1 MEFVERSRELDILR
15 ELYSGSAS
23 GRGRVAL
30 ISGPGATGKTELLRA
45 FTDHVDAAGGLVLSA
60 ACSRAERLL
69 PAAVMG
75 QLFNSVPLP
84 AEVMRRIGA
93 FLDLGIATTEG
104 DADIRAVRG
113 MCVELLD
120 IARDR
125 PLVLLVD
132 DVEFADETTLQTL
145 LYLQR
150 RLTAASILVV
160 LTESP
165 QPQPLNPAFRAE
177 LTRQACFCNI
187 QLSPLSEAGVAEVL
201 RGWTD
206 EKSATALAP
215 AYHRISGGN
224 PLLLHALGQDRRADG
239 AADAAQVVVGDQ
251 FRQAVLACLRRW
263 DPAILEMAHGLA
275 LLGDFATPA
284 LLSRLLDSK
293 PARVEWVLNALTTS
307 GLLDAGRFRH
317 PAARAAVLH
326 DLAPEAQ
333 SAMHAHAAALLHAEG
348 APASAIAGHLIAAGG
363 LAEPWA
369 ITVLQDSATHALAD
383 DRVDDAV
390 ESLKLAHEMCDDVPR
405 RAAITAMLA
414 DCQWRINPAAV
425 SQHLQSQREALRA
438 GHLSGRHAAAL
449 LRYQLWHGH
458 REGAQETLRHL
469 RDARRQLDPT
479 TAAELEACTEWL
491 RLHFP
496 VAFAELDD
504 APTAAGGTAPAVTQ
518 PRPGGALGSATPS
531 LTTVLTAGVT
541 DEVIARAE
549 QVLGSY
555 LLVDVGL
562 ESALCALQ
570 TLVYADRMDR
580 AVHWCDVLGAE
591 AGARGA
597 TTWHALLSD
606 VRSHIALRQGDLPL
620 SEHFAREALDAM
632 SPHNWGVAIGSPLSN
647 MLLAKI
653 GMDKLDEAEALLKHV
668 IPDAMRD
675 TWFWPLY
682 LRARGHLHLAGGR
695 VHAALADFET
705 CGQLATQWGLDL
717 PTLLPWRGDL
727 AQVYLRSGRPEMARG
742 MVTEQLG
749 RPGAGNARTRG
760 ISLRLLGSALDVK
773 QRVNTLR
780 QAANLLQESGDRYQ
794 LFLALAALSSAH
806 YGRGE
811 FNTSRVVARSAM
823 QLAKDIQA
831 QALCRRLLPGG
842 DAAGGEEA
850 DVPSEHEEMS
860 RLSDAEQRVA
870 TLAALGHTNRE
881 IGKKLYIT
889 VSTVEQHLTRVYR
902 KLNVRRRT
910 ELSLGLPM
918 DATGAGLLAVAPSGA
933 DRAWPQWES
942 AAVQAS

>member
-1 MEFVERSRELDILR
+1 MELVERSRELDILR
-15 ELYSGSAS
+15 DLYAGSAT
-23 GRGRVAL
+23 GKGRVVL

-45 FTDHVDAAGGLVLSA
+45 TADHVDTAGGLVLSA
-60 ACSRAERLL
+60 TCSRAEQML

-84 AEVMRRIGA
+84 TEVMRGVGA
-93 FLDLGIATTEG
+93 FLDLGAAATEG
-104 DADIRAVRG
+104 DADIRAVQV
-113 MCVELLD
+113 MCAKLLD

-132 DVEFADETTLQTL
+132 DVEFADRTTLQTL

-150 RLTAASILVV
+150 RLTAAQILVV

-165 QPQPLNPAFRAE
+165 QPQPVNPEFRAE
-177 LTRQACFCNI
+177 LTRQACFHTI

-206 EKSATALAP
+206 DETALAQAP

-224 PLLLHALGQDRRADG
+224 PLLLHALGEDRRAAG
-239 AADAAQVVVGDQ
+239 PTDATEAIVGDQ

-275 LLGDFATPA
+275 LLDDFATPA
-284 LLSRLLDSK
+284 LLARLLNTK
-293 PARVEWVLNALTTS
+293 PARVQWVLNALTLS
-307 GLLDAGRFRH
+307 GLLEAGRFRH
-317 PAARAAVLH
+317 PAACAAVLH
-326 DLAPEAQ
+326 DLDPDTLSE
-333 SAMHAHAAALLHAEG
+333 MHARAAALLHSEG
-348 APASAIAGHLIAAGG
+348 APVPAIGGHLLAAGG
-363 LAEPWA
+363 LTEPWA
-369 ITVLQDSATHALAD
+369 VALLQDSATHALAE

-390 ESLKLAHEMCDDVPR
+390 ESLKLAHAMCDDAPR
-405 RAAITAMLA
+405 RAALTAMLA
-414 DCQWRINPAAV
+414 DCQWRVSPAAV
-425 SQHLQSQREALRA
+425 SQHLQPQRDALRA
-438 GHLSGRHAAAL
+438 GHLSDRHAAAL
-449 LRYQLWHGH
+449 LRYQLWHGCL
-458 REGAQETLRHL
+458 EEAQETLRHL
-469 RDARRQLDPT
+469 RDARHQLDAA
-479 TAAELEACTEWL
+479 TAAELDGSAEWL

-496 VAFAELDD
+496 VAFAGLD
-504 APTAAGGTAPAVTQ
+504 AASGTTATTTPVRAMS
-518 PRPGGALGSATPS
+518 RPDGSFGWVTPS
-531 LTTVLTAGVT
+531 LTTVLTEGVT
-541 DEVIARAE
+541 DEAIARAE
-549 QVLGSY
+549 QVLGSHM
-555 LLVDVGL
+555 LVDVGP
-562 ESALCALQ
+562 EPALCALQ
-570 TLVYADRMDR
+570 TLVYADRMDQ
-580 AVHWCDVLGAE
+580 AVHWCDALGAE
-591 AGARGA
+591 TGSRGA
-597 TTWHALLSD
+597 TWHAILSD

-620 SEHFAREALDAM
+620 GERFAHEALDAM

-653 GMDKLDEAEALLKHV
+653 GLDKLDEAKALLRHV

-682 LRARGHLHLAGGR
+682 LRARGHLHLAGRR
-695 VHAALADFET
+695 VYAALADFET
-705 CGQLATQWGLDL
+705 CGHLATQWGMDL

-727 AQVYLRSGRPEMARG
+727 AQVYLRSGRPDMARK
-742 MVTEQLG
+742 MVTEQLS
-749 RPGAGNARTRG
+749 RPGAQNIRTRG
-760 ISLRLLGSALDVK
+760 ISLRLLGSSLDVK

-780 QAANLLQESGDRYQ
+780 QAANLLQESGDRFQ
-794 LFLALAALSSAH
+794 LALALAALSRAH

-811 FNTSRVVARSAM
+811 FNTSRVVARSAT

-831 QALCRRLLPGG
+831 QALCRRLLPSG
-842 DAAGGEEA
+842 DAAGGDEA
-850 DVPSEHEEMS
+850 DAGPEHEEMS

-918 DATGAGLLAVAPSGA
+918 DSAGAGLLAVASSGA
-933 DRAWPQWES
+933 EQPWSQWES

>member
-1 MEFVERSRELDILR
+1 MDFVERSRELDILR
-15 ELYSGSAS
+15 GLYSDSAT

-45 FTDHVDAAGGLVLSA
+45 FADHVGAAGGLVLRA

-75 QLFNSVPLP
+75 QLFHSVTLP

-93 FLDLGIATTEG
+93 FVDIEGVATEG
-104 DADIRAVRG
+104 DADIRAVHA

-120 IARDR
+120 IARNR

-132 DVEFADETTLQTL
+132 DVEFADEQTLHTL

-150 RLTAASILVV
+150 RLTAAQILVV

-165 QPQPLNPAFRAE
+165 QPQPFHPEFRAE
-177 LTRQACFCNI
+177 ISRQASFCNI
-187 QLSPLSEAGVAEVL
+187 QLSPLSEAGVADLL

-206 EKSATALAP
+206 DETATALAP
-215 AYHRISGGN
+215 AYHEVSGGN
-224 PLLLHALGQDRRADG
+224 PLLLHALGQDRRVAG
-239 AADAAQVVVGDQ
+239 STEPTEVAVGDQ
-251 FRQAVLACLRRW
+251 FRQAVLSCLRRW
-263 DPAILEMAHGLA
+263 DPTILETAHGLA

-284 LLSRLLDSK
+284 LLARLLDTK
-293 PARVEWVLNALTTS
+293 PARVQWVLNALTMS
-307 GLLDAGRFRH
+307 GLLHGGRFRH

-326 DLAPEAQ
+326 DLAPDAL
-333 SAMHAHAAALLHAEG
+333 SDMHARAAELLHAEG
-348 APASAIAGHLIAAGG
+348 APAPAIGGHLLAAGG

-369 ITVLQDSATHALAD
+369 ITVLQDSATHALAE

-390 ESLKLAHEMCDDVPR
+390 ESLKLAHEMCDDEPR
-405 RAAITAMLA
+405 RAALTAMLA
-414 DCQWRINPAAV
+414 ACQWRVNPAAV

-438 GHLSGRHAAAL
+438 GHLSERHAAAL

-458 REGAQETLRHL
+458 RADAQETLRHL
-469 RDARRQLDPT
+469 RDTRQQLDAT
-479 TAAELEACTEWL
+479 TAAELEGCAEWL

-496 VAFAELDD
+496 VAFAELDASTD
-504 APTAAGGTAPAVTQ
+504 VGPTATPAGTPVRSDGS
-518 PRPGGALGSATPS
+518 LGSATPS
-531 LTTVLTAGVT
+531 LTAVLTDGVT

-549 QVLGSY
+549 QVLGSH

-580 AVHWCDVLGAE
+580 AVHWCDVLGTE

-597 TTWHALLSD
+597 TTWHAILSD

-620 SEHFAREALDAM
+620 SERFAREALDAM

-653 GMDKLDEAEALLKHV
+653 GMDKLDEAEAQLKHV

-675 TWFWPLY
+675 TWFWPMY

-705 CGQLATQWGLDL
+705 CGQLATQWGMDL

-727 AQVYLRSGRPEMARG
+727 AQVYLRSGRPDRARG
-742 MVTEQLG
+742 MVTEQLS
-749 RPGAGNARTRG
+749 RPGADNARTRG

-842 DAAGGEEA
+842 DAAGA
-850 DVPSEHEEMS
+850 DDPDTPPEHEEMS

-918 DATGAGLLAVAPSGA
+918 DAAGAGLLAVAPGGA
-933 DRAWPQWES
+933 ERSWPQWES
-942 AAVQAS
+942 AVQAS

>member
-15 ELYSGSAS
+15 ELYSGSAT
-23 GRGRVAL
+23 GKGRVAL

-45 FTDHVDAAGGLVLSA
+45 FADHVEATGGLVLSA

-75 QLFNSVPLP
+75 QLFHSVPLP
-84 AEVMRRIGA
+84 AETLGRVAAFIEPGDTTTDGA
-93 FLDLGIATTEG
+93 V
-104 DADIRAVRG
+104 DINAVRG
-113 MCVELLD
+113 MCAELLD

-125 PLVLLVD
+125 PLLLLVD
-132 DVEFADETTLQTL
+132 DVEFADETTLHTL

-150 RLTAASILVV
+150 RLTAAQLLVV

-165 QPQPLNPAFRAE
+165 QPQPFNPEFRAE
-177 LTRQACFCNI
+177 LTRHACFCNI
-187 QLSPLSEAGVAEVL
+187 QLAPLSEAGVVEL
-201 RGWTD
+201 LCGWTD
-206 EKSATALAP
+206 RDTAVALAP
-215 AYHRISGGN
+215 AYHRVSGGN
-224 PLLLHALGQDRRADG
+224 PLLLHALGQDRRAAGSPDG
-239 AADAAQVVVGDQ
+239 TDVVVGDQ
-251 FRQAVLACLRRW
+251 FGQAVLACLRRW
-263 DPAILEMAHGLA
+263 DPVILEVAHGLA
-275 LLGDFATPA
+275 LLGDLATPA
-284 LLSRLLDSK
+284 LLGRLLDSK
-293 PARVEWVLNALTTS
+293 PARVQWVLDALGTS

-326 DLAPEAQ
+326 DLAPEAL
-333 SAMHAHAAALLHAEG
+333 SEMHARAAELLHAEG
-348 APASAIAGHLIAAGG
+348 APAPAIGGHLLAAGG
-363 LAEPWA
+363 LVEPWA
-369 ITVLQDSATHALAD
+369 ITVLQESATHALAE

-390 ESLKLAHEMCDDVPR
+390 EALKLAHEMCDDAPR
-405 RAAITAMLA
+405 RAALTALLA

-425 SQHLQSQREALRA
+425 SQHLQSQRDALRA
-438 GHLSGRHAAAL
+438 GHLSERHAAAL

-458 REGAQETLRHL
+458 REDAQETLRHL
-469 RDARRQLDPT
+469 RAARQQWDAT
-479 TAAELEACTEWL
+479 TAAELEGCTEWL

-496 VAFAELDD
+496 VAFAELD
-504 APTAAGGTAPAVTQ
+504 ATPGVPSATTPAV
-518 PRPGGALGSATPS
+518 PVARADGPLGSATPS
-531 LTTVLTAGVT
+531 LTAVLTDGVT
-541 DEVIARAE
+541 DDVIARAE
-549 QVLGSY
+549 QVLGSH

-597 TTWHALLSD
+597 TTWHAILSD

-620 SEHFAREALDAM
+620 SERFAREALDAM

-647 MLLAKI
+647 LLLAKI
-653 GMDKLDEAEALLKHV
+653 GMDKLDEAEAQLKHV

-695 VHAALADFET
+695 AHAALADFET

-727 AQVYLRSGRPEMARG
+727 AQVYLRSGRPDLARG
-742 MVTEQLG
+742 MVTEQLS
-749 RPGAGNARTRG
+749 RPGAETARTRG

-780 QAANLLQESGDRYQ
+780 QAANLLQEAGDRYQ

-811 FNTSRVVARSAM
+811 FNTSRVVARSAL

-831 QALCRRLLPGG
+831 QSLCRRLLPGG
-842 DAAGGEEA
+842 DASGGDETDA
-850 DVPSEHEEMS
+850 PPEHEEMS

-902 KLNVRRRT
+902 KLNVRRRS

-918 DATGAGLLAVAPSGA
+918 DATGAGLLAVAPGGA
-933 DRAWPQWES
+933 ERSWPHWES

>member
-15 ELYSGSAS
+15 DLYSGSAT

-30 ISGPGATGKTELLRA
+30 VSGPGATGKTELLRTFA
-45 FTDHVDAAGGLVLSA
+45 EHVESAGGLVLSA

-75 QLFNSVPLP
+75 QLFHSVPLP
-84 AEVMRRIGA
+84 AETLRRVGA
-93 FLDLGIATTEG
+93 FVEPAATTVEG
-104 DADIRAVRG
+104 AADIGAVRG
-113 MCVELLD
+113 MCAELLD

-150 RLTAASILVV
+150 RLTAAQILVV

-165 QPQPLNPAFRAE
+165 QPQPFNPEFRAE
-177 LTRQACFCNI
+177 LTRHACFCNI
-187 QLSPLSEAGVAEVL
+187 QLSPLSEEGVAEL
-201 RGWTD
+201 LAGWTD
-206 EKSATALAP
+206 RDTAVALAP

-224 PLLLHALGQDRRADG
+224 PLLLHALGQDRRAAGAVDG
-239 AADAAQVVVGDQ
+239 TGPVVGDQ
-251 FRQAVLACLRRW
+251 FGQAVLACLRRW

-275 LLGDFATPA
+275 LLGDLASPV
-284 LLSRLLDSK
+284 LLGRLLASK
-293 PARVEWVLNALTTS
+293 PARVQWVLDALTTS
-307 GLLDAGRFRH
+307 GLLSGGRFRH

-326 DLAPEAQ
+326 DLAPDALAE
-333 SAMHAHAAALLHAEG
+333 MHARAAELLHAEG
-348 APASAIAGHLIAAGG
+348 APASAIGGHLLAAGG

-369 ITVLQDSATHALAD
+369 ITVLQESATHALAE

-390 ESLKLAHEMCDDVPR
+390 ESLKLAHEMCDDAPR
-405 RAAITAMLA
+405 RAALTAMLA
-414 DCQWRINPAAV
+414 DCRWRVNPAAV
-425 SQHLQSQREALRA
+425 SQHLQSQRDALRA
-438 GHLSGRHAAAL
+438 GHLSERHAVAL

-458 REGAQETLRHL
+458 RQDAQETLRHL
-469 RDARRQLDPT
+469 RDVRQRLDAAT
-479 TAAELEACTEWL
+479 TAELAGCAEWL

-496 VAFAELDD
+496 VAFAELDA
-504 APTAAGGTAPAVTQ
+504 APGFPSAATPA
-518 PRPGGALGSATPS
+518 RSDGSLGSATPS
-531 LTTVLTAGVT
+531 LTAVLTDGVT

-549 QVLGSY
+549 QVLGSH

-597 TTWHALLSD
+597 TTWHAILSD

-620 SEHFAREALDAM
+620 AERFAREALDAL

-647 MLLAKI
+647 LLLAKI
-653 GMDKLDEAEALLKHV
+653 GMDKLDEAEAQLKHV
-668 IPDAMRD
+668 IPDAIRD

-727 AQVYLRSGRPEMARG
+727 AQVYLRSGRPDRARG
-742 MVTEQLG
+742 MVTEQLS
-749 RPGAGNARTRG
+749 RPGAANARTRG

-773 QRVNTLR
+773 QRVETLR
-780 QAANLLQESGDRYQ
+780 QAANLLQEAGDRFQ

-811 FNTSRVVARSAM
+811 FNTSRVVARSAT

-831 QALCRRLLPGG
+831 QALCRRLLPGNDPVG
-842 DAAGGEEA
+842 GDEADAA
-850 DVPSEHEEMS
+850 PEHEELS

-918 DATGAGLLAVAPSGA
+918 DATGSGLLAVAPSGA
-933 DRAWPQWES
+933 ERSWPQWES
-942 AAVQAS
+942 TAVQAS

>member
-1 MEFVERSRELDILR
+1 MGFVERSRELDILR
-15 ELYSGSAS
+15 DLYAVCAT

-45 FTDHVDAAGGLVLSA
+45 VADHVDTAGGLVLSA
-60 ACSRAERLL
+60 ACSRAERML
-69 PAAVMG
+69 PAAAMG

-84 AEVMRRIGA
+84 TEVMRRIGA
-93 FLDLGIATTEG
+93 FIDLGAATTEG
-104 DADIRAVRG
+104 DADIRAVHV

-120 IARDR
+120 IARER

-132 DVEFADETTLQTL
+132 DVEFADETTLRTL

-150 RLTAASILVV
+150 RLTAAQILVV
-160 LTESP
+160 LAESP
-165 QPQPLNPAFRAE
+165 QPQPFNPEFRAE

-206 EKSATALAP
+206 DETALVLAP

-224 PLLLHALGQDRRADG
+224 PLLLHALGEDRRAAG
-239 AADAAQVVVGDQ
+239 PTDATEAIVGDQ

-263 DPAILEMAHGLA
+263 DPAILETAHGLA
-275 LLGDFATPA
+275 LLDDFATPT
-284 LLSRLLDSK
+284 LLARLLDSR
-293 PARVEWVLNALTTS
+293 PARVQWVLNALTMS
-307 GLLDAGRFRH
+307 GLLDSGRFRH

-326 DLAPEAQ
+326 DLDPDAL
-333 SAMHAHAAALLHAEG
+333 SKMHARAAELLHSEG
-348 APASAIAGHLIAAGG
+348 APAPAIGGHLLAAGG

-369 ITVLQDSATHALAD
+369 IALLQDAATHALAE

-390 ESLKLAHEMCDDVPR
+390 ESLKLAHEMCHDAPR
-405 RAAITAMLA
+405 RAALTAMLA
-414 DCQWRINPAAV
+414 DCQWRVSPAAV
-425 SQHLQSQREALRA
+425 SQHLQSQRNALRA
-438 GHLSGRHAAAL
+438 GHLSERHAAGL

-458 REGAQETLRHL
+458 LEDAQETLRHL
-469 RDARRQLDPT
+469 REARHQLDAT
-479 TAAELEACTEWL
+479 TAAEVDGCADWL
-491 RLHFP
+491 RLYFP
-496 VAFAELDD
+496 VAFAGRGA
-504 APTAAGGTAPAVTQ
+504 APGATPALTLA
-518 PRPGGALGSATPS
+518 RTDGSFGWVTPS
-531 LTTVLTAGVT
+531 LTAVLTEGVT

-549 QVLGSY
+549 QALGSHM
-555 LLVDVGL
+555 LVDVGP

-570 TLVYADRMDR
+570 TLVYAGRTDQ

-591 AGARGA
+591 AGSRGA
-597 TTWHALLSD
+597 NTWHAILSD

-620 SEHFAREALDAM
+620 GERFAHEALDAM

-653 GMDKLDEAEALLKHV
+653 GMDKLDEAKALLRYV

-705 CGQLATQWGLDL
+705 CGQLATEWGMDL

-727 AQVYLRSGRPEMARG
+727 AQVYLRSGRPDMARKI
-742 MVTEQLG
+742 VTEQLS
-749 RPGAGNARTRG
+749 RPDAQNARTRG

-780 QAANLLQESGDRYQ
+780 QAANLLQESGDRFQ
-794 LFLALAALSSAH
+794 LALALTALSRAH

-811 FNTSRVVARSAM
+811 FNTSRVVARSAT

-831 QALCRRLLPGG
+831 QALCRRLLPSGE
-842 DAAGGEEA
+842 AAGDDEA
-850 DVPSEHEEMS
+850 DAPPEHEEMS

-918 DATGAGLLAVAPSGA
+918 DSAGAGLLAVAPSSA
-933 DRAWPQWES
+933 ERPWPQWDS
-942 AAVQAS
+942 AAIQAS

>member
-1 MEFVERSRELDILR
+1 MEFVERTRELDILR
-15 ELYSGSAS
+15 DLYSGSIT
-23 GRGRVAL
+23 GRGRVVL
-30 ISGPGATGKTELLRA
+30 IGGPGATGKTELLRA
-45 FTDHVDAAGGLVLSA
+45 FADHVEATGGLVLSA

-75 QLFNSVPLP
+75 QLFHSVPLP
-84 AEVMRRIGA
+84 AETLGRIATFVEAGE
-93 FLDLGIATTEG
+93 ATTEG
-104 DADIRAVRG
+104 AVDINMVRG
-113 MCVELLD
+113 MCAELLD
-120 IARDR
+120 LARER

-132 DVEFADETTLQTL
+132 DVEFADEATLQTL

-150 RLTAASILVV
+150 RLTAAQLLVV

-165 QPQPLNPAFRAE
+165 QPQPFNPEFRAE
-177 LTRQACFCNI
+177 LTRHACFSSI
-187 QLSPLSEAGVAEVL
+187 QLAPLSTAGVVELLSGWMDRETAE
-201 RGWTD
+201 
-206 EKSATALAP
+206 ALAP
-215 AYHRISGGN
+215 AYHQVSGGN
-224 PLLLHALGQDRRADG
+224 PLLLHALGQDRRAAGAPDG
-239 AADAAQVVVGDQ
+239 TEVVVGDQ

-263 DPAILEMAHGLA
+263 DPVILETTHGLA
-275 LLGDFATPA
+275 LLGDLATPA
-284 LLSRLLDSK
+284 LLGRLLDSK
-293 PARVEWVLNALTTS
+293 PARVQWVLDALATS
-307 GLLDAGRFRH
+307 GLLEAGRFRH

-326 DLAPEAQ
+326 DLPPEAL
-333 SAMHAHAAALLHAEG
+333 SEMHARAAELLHAEG
-348 APASAIAGHLIAAGG
+348 APASAIGDHLLAAGG
-363 LAEPWA
+363 LVEPWA
-369 ITVLQDSATHALAD
+369 ITVLQESATHALAE

-390 ESLKLAHEMCDDVPR
+390 EALKLAQEMCDDAPR
-405 RAAITAMLA
+405 KAALTALLA

-425 SQHLQSQREALRA
+425 SQHLQSQRDALRA
-438 GHLSGRHAAAL
+438 GHLSERHAAAL

-458 REGAQETLRHL
+458 REDAQETLRHL
-469 RDARRQLDPT
+469 RSARQQWDAT
-479 TAAELEACTEWL
+479 TAAELEGCTEWL

-496 VAFAELDD
+496 VAFAELD
-504 APTAAGGTAPAVTQ
+504 ATPGIPTATAPAVTAARADG
-518 PRPGGALGSATPS
+518 PLGSATPS
-531 LTTVLTAGVT
+531 LTAVLTDGVT
-541 DEVIARAE
+541 EDVIARAE
-549 QVLGSY
+549 QVLGSH

-570 TLVYADRMDR
+570 TLVWADRMDR

-597 TTWHALLSD
+597 TTWHAILSD

-620 SEHFAREALDAM
+620 SERFAREALDAM

-647 MLLAKI
+647 LLLAKI
-653 GMDKLDEAEALLKHV
+653 GMDKLDEAEAQLKHV

-727 AQVYLRSGRPEMARG
+727 AQVYLRSGRPELARG
-742 MVTEQLG
+742 MVTEQLS
-749 RPGAGNARTRG
+749 RPGAENARTRG

-773 QRVNTLR
+773 QRVNSLR
-780 QAANLLQESGDRYQ
+780 QAANLLQEAGDRYQ

-842 DAAGGEEA
+842 DASGGDEA
-850 DVPSEHEEMS
+850 EAPSEHEEMS

-918 DATGAGLLAVAPSGA
+918 DATGAGLLAVAPSGTERSWA
-933 DRAWPQWES
+933 HWES

>member
-1 MEFVERSRELDILR
+1 MDFVERSRELDMLR
-15 ELYSGSAS
+15 DLYAESAT
-23 GRGRVAL
+23 GKGRVAL

-45 FTDHVDAAGGLVLSA
+45 VADHVGAAGGQVLSA
-60 ACSRAERLL
+60 ACSRAERML

-84 AEVMRRIGA
+84 TEVMRRIGA
-93 FLDLGIATTEG
+93 FIDLGVATTGG
-104 DADIRAVRG
+104 DADIRAVHG
-113 MCVELLD
+113 MGVELLD
-120 IARDR
+120 IARNR

-132 DVEFADETTLQTL
+132 DVEFADETTLQTV

-150 RLTAASILVV
+150 RLSAAQILVV

-165 QPQPLNPAFRAE
+165 QPQPFNPEFRAE
-177 LTRQACFCNI
+177 LTRQASFCNI
-187 QLSPLSEAGVAEVL
+187 QLSPLSEAGVTELL

-206 EKSATALAP
+206 DETALALTP

-224 PLLLHALGQDRRADG
+224 PLLLHALSEDRRAAG
-239 AADAAQVVVGDQ
+239 PTDATEAVVGDQ

-263 DPAILEMAHGLA
+263 DPAILETVQGLA
-275 LLGDFATPA
+275 LLDDYATPA
-284 LLSRLLDSK
+284 LLARLLGSK
-293 PARVEWVLNALTTS
+293 PARVRWVLNALTTS

-326 DLAPEAQ
+326 DPDPDAL
-333 SAMHAHAAALLHAEG
+333 SGMHARAAELLHSEG
-348 APASAIAGHLIAAGG
+348 APAPAIGGHLLAAGG

-369 ITVLQDSATHALAD
+369 IALLQDSATHALAE

-390 ESLKLAHEMCDDVPR
+390 ESLKLAHEMCHDAAR
-405 RAAITAMLA
+405 RATLTAMLA
-414 DCQWRINPAAV
+414 DCQWRVNPAAV
-425 SQHLQSQREALRA
+425 KQYLQSQRDALRA
-438 GHLSGRHAAAL
+438 GYLSERHAAAL

-458 REGAQETLRHL
+458 PEDARETLRYL
-469 RDARRQLDPT
+469 RDARQQLDAT
-479 TAAELEACTEWL
+479 TVAELDGCAPWL
-491 RLHFP
+491 RLYFP
-496 VAFAELDD
+496 VAFAELEATPD
-504 APTAAGGTAPAVTQ
+504 ATAATTPALSLS
-518 PRPGGALGSATPS
+518 RADGALAWATPS
-531 LTTVLTAGVT
+531 LTAVLTDGVT

-549 QVLGSY
+549 QVLGSHM
-555 LLVDVGL
+555 LVDIGPG
-562 ESALCALQ
+562 SALCALQ
-570 TLVYADRMDR
+570 TLVHADRLDQ

-591 AGARGA
+591 AGARGT
-597 TTWHALLSD
+597 TTWHAVLSD

-620 SEHFAREALDAM
+620 SERFAREALDAM

-647 MLLAKI
+647 LLLAKI
-653 GMDKLDEAEALLKHV
+653 GMDKLDETKALLKYV

-705 CGQLATQWGLDL
+705 CGQLAAQWGMDL

-727 AQVYLRSGRPEMARG
+727 AQVYLRSGRPDMARE
-742 MVTEQLG
+742 MVTEQLS
-749 RPGAGNARTRG
+749 RPGADNARTRG

-773 QRVNTLR
+773 QQVNTLR
-780 QAANLLQESGDRYQ
+780 QAANLLQESGDRFQ
-794 LFLALAALSSAH
+794 LALALAALSSAH

-811 FNTSRVVARSAM
+811 FNTSRVVARSAK

-831 QALCRRLLPGG
+831 QALCRRLLPSG
-842 DAAGGEEA
+842 DAAGGDEA
-850 DVPSEHEEMS
+850 DPPPEHEEMS

-918 DATGAGLLAVAPSGA
+918 DAPGAGLLAVTSSGA
-933 DRAWPQWES
+933 ERSWSQWEP

>member
-15 ELYSGSAS
+15 DLYSGSVT

-45 FTDHVDAAGGLVLSA
+45 FADHVGAAGGLVLRA

-75 QLFNSVPLP
+75 QLFHSVPLP
-84 AEVMRRIGA
+84 DEVMRRIGA
-93 FLDLGIATTEG
+93 FVDIEGVTTGG
-104 DADIRAVRG
+104 DAEIRAVHA
-113 MCVELLD
+113 MCVELID
-120 IARDR
+120 IARAR

-132 DVEFADETTLQTL
+132 DVEFADETTLHTL

-150 RLTAASILVV
+150 RLTAAQILVV

-165 QPQPLNPAFRAE
+165 QPQPFHPEFRAE
-177 LTRQACFCNI
+177 ISRQASFCNI
-187 QLSPLSEAGVAEVL
+187 QLSPLSEAGVAELL
-201 RGWTD
+201 RGWVDD
-206 EKSATALAP
+206 ETAAALAP
-215 AYHRISGGN
+215 AYHGVSGGN
-224 PLLLHALGQDRRADG
+224 PLLLHALGQDRRVAG
-239 AADAAQVVVGDQ
+239 STEVAEVVVGDQ

-263 DPAILEMAHGLA
+263 DPTILETAHGLA
-275 LLGDFATPA
+275 LLGDLATPA
-284 LLSRLLDSK
+284 LLARLLDTK
-293 PARVEWVLNALTTS
+293 PARVQWVLNALTMS
-307 GLLDAGRFRH
+307 GLLHAGRFRH

-326 DLAPEAQ
+326 DLTPEAL
-333 SAMHAHAAALLHAEG
+333 AEMHARAAELLHAEG
-348 APASAIAGHLIAAGG
+348 APAPAIGGHLLAAGG

-369 ITVLQDSATHALAD
+369 ITVLQDSATHALAE

-390 ESLKLAHEMCDDVPR
+390 ESLKLAHDMCDDVPR
-405 RAAITAMLA
+405 RAALTATLA
-414 DCQWRINPAAV
+414 ACQWRINPAAV
-425 SQHLQSQREALRA
+425 SQHLQSQRDALRA
-438 GHLSGRHAAAL
+438 GHLSERHAAAL

-458 REGAQETLRHL
+458 RADAQETLRHL
-469 RDARRQLDPT
+469 RDTRQQLDAT
-479 TAAELEACTEWL
+479 TAAELEGCAEWL

-496 VAFAELDD
+496 VAFAELDAD
-504 APTAAGGTAPAVTQ
+504 ADAGPAVT
-518 PRPGGALGSATPS
+518 PAGTPARSDGSLGSATPS
-531 LTTVLTAGVT
+531 LTAVLTDGVT

-549 QVLGSY
+549 QVLGSH

-597 TTWHALLSD
+597 TTWHAILSD

-620 SEHFAREALDAM
+620 SERFAREALDAM

-647 MLLAKI
+647 MLLAMI
-653 GMDKLDEAEALLKHV
+653 GMDKLDEAEAQLKHV

-705 CGQLATQWGLDL
+705 CGQLATQWGMDL
-717 PTLLPWRGDL
+717 PALLPWRGDL
-727 AQVYLRSGRPEMARG
+727 AQVYLRSGRPERARA
-742 MVTEQLG
+742 MVTEQLS
-749 RPGAGNARTRG
+749 RPGAENARTRG
-760 ISLRLLGSALDVK
+760 VSLRLLGSALDVK

-811 FNTSRVVARSAM
+811 FNTSRVVARSAL

-842 DAAGGEEA
+842 DAAGGDDPDA
-850 DVPSEHEEMS
+850 PPEHEEMS

-918 DATGAGLLAVAPSGA
+918 DAAGAGLLAVGSGGSE
-933 DRAWPQWES
+933 RSWPQWES
-942 AAVQAS
+942 AVQAS